1 MVGFTIPDPTILAT
15 AVDMNAPA
23 TLSTP
28 AAMTA
33 TSGLTTLVE
42 TTVAM
47 ALALSC
53 NPFEKSNKSASTTT
67 TSSIPV
73 SSGMRPPGRHEA
85 MGKRQEVFVHIFTA
99 YGL

>member
-53 NPFEKSNKSASTTT
+53 HPFEKSNRSANNTT
-67 TSSIPV
+67 TSNIPV
-73 SSGMRPPGRHEA
+73 NSGIQHRD
-85 MGKRQEVFVHIFTA
+85 
-99 YGL
+99 LS